1 MKQRNQSIECF
12 KMIAAILVIFIHAKF
27 PAKVDAEFPN
37 NIGWYIDLFARVAV
51 PFFFAI
57 SGYFSYSIRGDKVA
71 KRLRYMIVLNVV
83 GTLIFAIYFLTQDPD
98 FVAKTFTMGKIA
110 KWLLIH
116 YNPVQYH
123 LWYLA
128 AMFFCY
134 FVLWVYVTF
143 FNNDEEINYKPLY
156 VIGVLLFAFQIA
168 FGSHAQLSKWVV
180 SYFIYRN
187 GLFFGLP
194 MFVLGI
200 FIREHE
206 KRIITNFKL
215 TTPKLILMFLGG
227 VIFGYIQSKGVSVEE
242 MPLGVVFEVIAL
254 LLFLAPRPTITTK
267 PILSRFIATFGTA
280 STFVYI
286 MHPLF
291 ILLYKDYVQA
301 DLKNLLGS
309 DERFYYPLLIALVS
323 VVTGL
328 IYAVCKQ
335 VLKSLFGRAKKK
347 IRDLKI
353 KKKLEAL
360 NEE

>member
-27 PAKVDAEFPN
+27 PAKVDAEFPD
-37 NIGWYIDLFARVAV
+37 NIGWYIDVFARIAV

-57 SGYFSYSIRGDKVA
+57 SGYFSYLSRGDKVA
-71 KRLRYMIVLNVV
+71 KRLRYMFVLNIV
-83 GTLIFAIYFLTQDPD
+83 GTLIFVIYFLTQDPD
-98 FVAKTFTMGKIA
+98 FVTKTFTMGKIA

-116 YNPVQYH
+116 YNPVHYH

-128 AMFFCY
+128 AMLFCY

-143 FNNDEEINYKPLY
+143 FNKDEEINYKPLY

-200 FIREHE
+200 FIHEHE

-215 TTPKLILMFLGG
+215 TTPKLMLVFFVG
-227 VIFGYIQSKGVSVEE
+227 VIFGYIESKGVSLEE

-254 LLFLAPRPTITTK
+254 LLFLAPRPKITK
-267 PILSRFIATFGTA
+267 RPILTKLIATFGNA
-280 STFVYI
+280 STFIYI

-291 ILLYKDYVQA
+291 ILLYKEYVRA
-301 DLKNLLGS
+301 DLQKLAGS
-309 DERFYYPLLIALVS
+309 DERFYYPLLIMLVS

-328 IYAVCKQ
+328 IYAACKQ
-335 VLKSLFGRAKKK
+335 VLKSFFGRANKK
-347 IRDLKI
+347 IQ
-353 KKKLEAL
+353 AL
-360 NEE
+360 NKT